1 MELRRKIRRP
11 ARYIE
16 DEIPELPGRPKFVHP
31 TVPYNERLPEAAF
44 PTLDAPTPLTP
55 GQSPLNNAP
64 QIPRPAFKLKEP
76 PRRAVIFRGPRNISK
91 NNLSKKG
98 SQVSKP
104 DKVCRPT
111 GLVVSPQK
119 RIEDLQDPGQFVSY
133 GYFSEGEGDQKKPR
147 AQLRVSVQLGCSIIP
162 IHTYNGR

>member
-16 DEIPELPGRPKFVHP
+16 EEIPELPGRPQFVHP
-31 TVPYNERLPEAAF
+31 IVPYNERLPEAVF
-44 PTLDAPTPLTP
+44 PTLDAPTSLTL
-55 GQSPLNNAP
+55 GQSPLNNA
-64 QIPRPAFKLKEP
+64 QQMPRPAFKLNEV
-76 PRRAVIFRGPRNISK
+76 PRRAVIFRDPRKISK

-98 SQVSKP
+98 SHVSKP
-104 DKVCRPT
+104 DKVCRSS

-119 RIEDLQDPGQFVSY
+119 RMENLQDPGQFVSY
-133 GYFSEGEGDQKKPR
+133 GYFSGEDDQKKPR
-147 AQLRVSVQLGCSIIP
+147 AQLGVSVQLGCSIIP